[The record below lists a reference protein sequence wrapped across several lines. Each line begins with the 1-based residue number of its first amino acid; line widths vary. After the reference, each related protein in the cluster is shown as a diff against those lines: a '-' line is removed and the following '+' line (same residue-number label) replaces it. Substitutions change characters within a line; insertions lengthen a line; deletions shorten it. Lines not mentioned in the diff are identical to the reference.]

1 MWISDLI
8 VKLSSLLNIIGF
20 VFFFNIVLDVVT
32 NVMRYKTN
40 KDYHDVFLGHVLFLG
55 NLRKAQL
62 KFVEAYVRLILYKY
76 EITT

>member
-1 MWISDLI
+1 M
-8 VKLSSLLNIIGF
+8 
-20 VFFFNIVLDVVT
+20 FNQCNEIQ
-32 NVMRYKTN
+32 NRN